1 MHINGR
7 TIWILGIKRTG
18 LYSWYNHKTLDHNG
32 WNPRFQ
38 PSHGTNQNG
47 SGSSK
52 INNTGMDYRIQII
65 RTHGDMDQTTPL
77 YRFKKRNAFVST
89 LENELIH
96 HEVDLCIHSLKDL
109 PSTPID
115 GSNHVFHP
123 FHICL
128 IFWPHCFYPY
138 LANVRSS
145 PDCSVD
151 VDKSHHRY
159 HTLRC
164 SWHYG

>member
-1 MHINGR
+1 M
-7 TIWILGIKRTG
+7 TIKPSIITVGTRGSNLAMVQTKMA
-18 LYSWYNHKTLDHNG
+18 LDHLKSMI
-32 WNPRFQ
+32 PEL
-38 PSHGTNQNG
+38 
-47 SGSSK
+47 
-52 INNTGMDYRIQII
+52 DYRIQII
-65 RTHGDMDQTTPL
+65 RSHGDMDQTTPL
-77 YRFKKRNAFVST
+77 YRFKKRNTFGST
-89 LENELIH
+89 LENALIH

-151 VDKSHHRY
+151 VNKSRHRY